1 MGHTIYYNTSIQKWW
16 GFKKFMRRVC
26 SGIGYQLKEEKGTLI
41 IFPQKRGVEPLRI
54 KKEGD
59 GFAKTNLIEPEHSIY
74 LLILHSASSF
84 GSVSV
89 WED

>member
-1 MGHTIYYNTSIQKWW
+1 MGHTIYYNTSIQKWCE
-16 GFKKFMRRVC
+16 FKKFMRKVC
-26 SGIGYQLKEEKGTLI
+26 EGIGYQLEEENEALTITPTK
-41 IFPQKRGVEPLRI
+41 KGVEALRI
-54 KKEGD
+54 EKEGE

-74 LLILHSASSF
+74 LLILHSVSSF